1 MTKICRYIEWK
12 DFSDHAMVQNPR
24 GGTAVFPN
32 MITAVIKKDRIDYHG
47 VKDHPYYS
55 KAKK

>member
-1 MTKICRYIEWK
+1 
-12 DFSDHAMVQNPR
+12 MVQNPR

-32 MITAVIKKDRIDYHG
+32 MITAVTKKGVELHG

-55 KAKK
+55 KAKN